1 MKEDKANGTL
11 RYTEVQ
17 LSTGTLEAPVRRR
30 RRRRRARRCPRARV
44 MRFTN
49 THAARARA
57 RRAGD
62 RVP

>member
-30 RRRRRARRCPRARV
+30 RRRRRARRAHRDLP
-44 MRFTN
+44 
-49 THAARARA
+49 THSYVRGLRE
-57 RRAGD
+57 RES
-62 RVP
+62 